1 MTIDDSH
8 DSHDRP
14 TNGQPQGGTPPLA
27 KRLLTIRET
36 SEVLGV
42 SRSMVYQ
49 LVASDDLE
57 AVHIGRSV
65 RIPTAA
71 VDDFVNRLRS
81 RRAS

>member
-1 MTIDDSH
+1 MTTNDNH
-8 DSHDRP
+8 ERP
-14 TNGQPQGGTPPLA
+14 NAESQGSVPPLA

-65 RIPTAA
+65 RVPTAA
-71 VDDFVNRLRS
+71 VDDFIERLRS

>member
-1 MTIDDSH
+1 MTTDANHQPGNAESH
-8 DSHDRP
+8 
-14 TNGQPQGGTPPLA
+14 GGVPPLA
-27 KRLLTIRET
+27 KRLLTVRET

-57 AVHIGRSV
+57 AVHIGRSM

-71 VDDFVNRLRS
+71 VDDFVERLRS